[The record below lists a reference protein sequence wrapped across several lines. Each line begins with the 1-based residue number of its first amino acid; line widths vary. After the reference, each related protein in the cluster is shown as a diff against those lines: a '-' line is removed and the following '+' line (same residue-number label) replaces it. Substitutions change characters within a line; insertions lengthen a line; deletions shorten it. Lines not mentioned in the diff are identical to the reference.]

1 MFKWFAL
8 FSLSLCPLIPLPAHT
23 LLHVDRGLVAAGLK
37 DLSRPAEV
45 ISVPQNLGTYLSFL
59 LLCTFPADHALL
71 HSSHCDRIDLGQI
84 FIRHHS
90 RQLLIG
96 SCQLLRCWNW
106 YHQSLPSMGV
116 SLESLVRVLLARQ

>member
-8 FSLSLCPLIPLPAHT
+8 FTLSALSYLYLLTHPLT
-23 LLHVDRGLVAAGLK
+23 LTRGLVAAGLK

-59 LLCTFPADHALL
+59 LLCPFPADHTLS
-71 HSSHCDRIDLGQI
+71 HSPHRHWLDLGPI